1 MQMIPTR
8 RLLKVGGKQRR
19 PRMVEWFGLS
29 SDDDE
34 DSEHYLSDKFPYN
47 PDTEMRGEEG
57 DYIEYCF
64 L

>member
-1 MQMIPTR
+1 MEEN
-8 RLLKVGGKQRR
+8 KGG
-19 PRMVEWFGLS
+19 PRKVEWFGLS
-29 SDDDE
+29 SDDDD
-34 DSEHYLSDKFPYN
+34 DSEHYLSNKYPYN